1 MLLSSLLFTVYFILF
16 LFLNKKTAFFL
27 NTGLGH
33 KTINILFALKVLLG
47 LIYVYTEINI
57 IKGGDLQNFY
67 NDSLEQTS
75 LLLNHPIQ
83 FFTSIADSS
92 YTNKL
97 DGLFA
102 SQSYW
107 NELRNIFIEKLLGII
122 NLLSF
127 KNLYIDSL
135 FYNYLI
141 FYGNIALYRVFCKIW
156 PNAKTTILLGCFFI
170 PSSAYYLSGINKDSM
185 FFLGLSLVI
194 YAISNILIL
203 TTGKLNKR
211 ALLLLLA
218 GLAITFIIRNFFFLL
233 LLPAVIAYYL
243 ANTIKRRP
251 ALIFMAVFGAMAIW
265 FFLSPSL
272 MQIACNRQADF
283 LQLNWAPS
291 LIPVE
296 ALQPNFSSF
305 ISHLPLAINI
315 AFFRPY
321 IWDSYSIFYFA
332 SALEVMVLWVFV
344 LYAVFVMVK
353 QKNYIFTNNLIL
365 CCLFYA
371 VFALL
376 FIGFTIPILGAATR
390 YRTAFLPLLITPFLS
405 VIPFNKWRWFK
416 NQ

>member
-1 MLLSSLLFTVYFILF
+1 MLLSCLLFAVYFILF
-16 LFLNKKTAFFL
+16 LFLNKKTGFFL

-67 NDSLEQTS
+67 TDSLEQTS
-75 LLLNHPIQ
+75 LLLHHPIQ
-83 FFTSIADSS
+83 FFTSITDSS

-102 SQSYW
+102 SKSYW

-127 KNLYIDSL
+127 KNLYVDSL

-141 FYGNIALYRVFCKIW
+141 FYGHIALYKVFCKIW

-170 PSSAYYLSGINKDSM
+170 PSSAYYFSGINKDSL
-185 FFLGLSLVI
+185 FFLGLCLVI
-194 YAISNILIL
+194 YAMSNIFIL

-233 LLPAVIAYYL
+233 LLPAVTAYYL
-243 ANTIKRRP
+243 AVAINKRP
-251 ALIFMAVFGAMAIW
+251 ALIFIVTFSATAIL
-265 FFLSPSL
+265 FFLSPAL

-296 ALQPNFSSF
+296 ALQPNFKSF
-305 ISHLPLAINI
+305 FSHLPLAINI

-332 SALEVMVLWVFV
+332 SALEVIVLWIIV
-344 LYAVFVMVK
+344 LYSIYLIVK
-353 QKNYIFTNNLIL
+353 QKKYIFTNTLIL
-365 CCLFYA
+365 FCLFYA
-371 VFALL
+371 VFALI

-390 YRTAFLPLLITPFLS
+390 YRAAFLPLLITPFLS
-405 VIPFNKWRWFK
+405 IIPFTKLRWFK